1 MWEDQEY
8 KSNSLPT
15 KANSVGG
22 IFIMVIIKQSAIF
35 LAKVD
40 NLALKCYTHFN
51 NHAELF
57 KHFCSIMKAVD
68 KILRPT
74 IFKICSVCHQVH

>member
-40 NLALKCYTHFN
+40 KLALKCYYTF
-51 NHAELF
+51 
-57 KHFCSIMKAVD
+57 
-68 KILRPT
+68 
-74 IFKICSVCHQVH
+74 Q